1 MPSRWT
7 IGRCRTKCYSCHAHA
22 AHTNFLCRG
31 SFRCPLHHFRRGRSL
46 RYPVQMA
53 LLMDSANKTLDST
66 RSYKNI
72 SYERKCYCGKYTEC
86 DWLCW
91 KKVARAAIAS
101 FRQIWNMKMDRI
113 SLKMLQHVPGKPSK
127 NVAVPHRL
135 PLPRSKR
142 KEPPVSFGYQIM
154 QFLVALVVKLSSG
167 LDEENI
173 IVDLVEKFFV
183 LTARNFG
190 RLCQTKGFLIQLGY
204 VDHATRP
211 SQQMSSNTLPFLQ
224 NPR

>member
-22 AHTNFLCRG
+22 GMCVHIEKFRSHTNFLCRG

-91 KKVARAAIAS
+91 KKVTRAAIAS
-101 FRQIWNMKMDRI
+101 FRQIWNI
-113 SLKMLQHVPGKPSK
+113 SCGEIFCADCSEFW
-127 NVAVPHRL
+127 A
-135 PLPRSKR
+135 PLPNERLFN
-142 KEPPVSFGYQIM
+142 PV
-154 QFLVALVVKLSSG
+154 
-167 LDEENI
+167 
-173 IVDLVEKFFV
+173 
-183 LTARNFG
+183 
-190 RLCQTKGFLIQLGY
+190 RLCGSCYTTVTTNVLEYPTVPSESQMKGE
-204 VDHATRP
+204 ATT
-211 SQQMSSNTLPFLQ
+211 SANS
-224 NPR
+224 